1 MRPTLIIAAIVASIL
16 LFAAYVT
23 HQYKTFGTYLHASD
37 KDCTTTLPAAY
48 KIVYSEVNKDY
59 AVTVDTPDIMGKYL
73 WVYSNGHVS
82 TSYDPYTTFSDSC
95 KAKSFVLNYLRKQN
109 LENNKNKSYK

>member
-1 MRPTLIIAAIVASIL
+1 MKQALIIAAIVASIL

-23 HQYKTFGTYLHASD
+23 YQYKTFGTYLHTSD

-59 AVTVDTPDIMGKYL
+59 AVTVDKPNIGKGYV
-73 WVYSNGHVS
+73 WANGSRFDWHF
-82 TSYDPYTTFSDSC
+82 DPYTTFSDSC
-95 KAKSFVLNYLRKQN
+95 KAKSFVLNYLRN
-109 LENNKNKSYK
+109 EDLENNKSQKVE